1 MMRTADMTMKAID
14 VRGTLERTTEEVR
27 RAEQGIKAK
36 VAAAV
41 KFLFC
46 AENTEKPYGLD
57 LSPAMKARLAL

>member
-1 MMRTADMTMKAID
+1 MMRTADMTMNAID

-27 RAEQGIKAK
+27 NAKRGI
-36 VAAAV
+36 AAVV

-57 LSPAMKARLAL
+57 LSPAMKAKMYL